1 MSDDLYSFLYVLI
14 TLPLFAVGVGGLAV
28 CWLRRRQRPTA
39 AKLFAVGLGLLLGGL
54 ALDAILYHLFPLHEW
69 VGIVGIDVQLAYLL
83 TAVFR
88 QIMTVGAALLVIA
101 AVFVEDG
108 SDRDRPR

>member
-1 MSDDLYSFLYVLI
+1 M
-14 TLPLFAVGVGGLAV
+14 
-28 CWLRRRQRPTA
+28 
-39 AKLFAVGLGLLLGGL
+39 
-54 ALDAILYHLFPLHEW
+54 
-69 VGIVGIDVQLAYLL
+69 QLAYLL

-101 AVFVEDG
+101 AVFVEDR